1 MTQGRGVS
9 WKQQDNYYTIQILAG
24 GGRAGLGWAGLG
36 WAGQDA
42 PTVIT
47 STSQTGVETRA
58 SNQQSLSKFKVV

>member
-1 MTQGRGVS
+1 MEA
-9 WKQQDNYYTIQILAG
+9 AG
-24 GGRAGLGWAGLG
+24 QLLYNTNISRRREGWAGLG

-58 SNQQSLSKFKVV
+58 SNQHSLSKFKVV